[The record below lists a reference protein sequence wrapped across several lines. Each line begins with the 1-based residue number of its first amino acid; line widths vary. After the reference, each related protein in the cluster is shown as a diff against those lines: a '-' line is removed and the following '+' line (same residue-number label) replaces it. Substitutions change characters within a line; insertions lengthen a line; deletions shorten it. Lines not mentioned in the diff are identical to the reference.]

1 MSDAYM
7 KSYAKRVRKIN
18 KKHRKMGNGVV
29 HSVNHDGLIIAR
41 PRRSG
46 LRLPLGGMVLAI
58 LAFFA
63 FKTFLLIYLG
73 QATYNDRVNILQNG
87 SFIEQ
92 AGAYVMSADTVTK
105 SLATYVTSDI
115 LGSKTF

>member
-1 MSDAYM
+1 MSDTDM

-18 KKHRKMGNGVV
+18 KKHRKMGNGVI
-29 HSVNHDGLIIAR
+29 HLVNRDGLIIAR
-41 PRRSG
+41 PRRSRM
-46 LRLPLGGMVLAI
+46 RLPLGGIVLGI

-73 QATYNDRVNILQNG
+73 QATYNDRVNMLQNG

-92 AGAYVMSADTVTK
+92 AGAYVMSVDTVTQ
-105 SLATYVTSDI
+105 SLATYVTGEF
-115 LGSKTF
+115 LGANTF

>member
-1 MSDAYM
+1 MSDTYM

-41 PRRSG
+41 PKRSG
-46 LRLPLGGMVLAI
+46 VRIPLMGIAI
-58 LAFFA
+58 GIAAFFA
-63 FKTFLLIYLG
+63 FKVFLLIYLG
-73 QATYNDRVNILQNG
+73 QATYNDRVDVLQNG

-105 SLATYVTSDI
+105 SLATYVTSEF
-115 LGSKTF
+115 LGGNTF

>member
-1 MSDAYM
+1 MS
-7 KSYAKRVRKIN
+7 
-18 KKHRKMGNGVV
+18 HGVI

-41 PRRSG
+41 PRRAG
-46 LRLPLGGMVLAI
+46 VRFPLIGIAMGIA
-58 LAFFA
+58 AFFA
-63 FKTFLLIYLG
+63 FKVFLLIYLG
-73 QATYNDRVNILQNG
+73 QATYNDRVDILRGG

-105 SLATYVTSDI
+105 SVATFVTNEV